1 VAAAREVFTEV
12 GYEAATFQAIA
23 VRADQT
29 LSARHCHP
37 DATERPY
44 FALMFR
50 AGRRVHGRWQC
61 PRCSTCLARGRRS
74 IRRPRC
80 VNLED
85 ATWQEVVGVVVGQDV
100 LRGNLRR
107 CIGAISDSERH
118 AASMTRRCHSGKS
131 PTEPASSMWSGADAV
146 VDVGAGAG
154 VCFGSGLVDRCR
166 GWGSARSG
174 RRRALDSTVLN
185 DAVATQG
192 HDHPARGVLASASR
206 PLPAPGARHTRVGR
220 RS

>member
-1 VAAAREVFTEV
+1 MPSWVAPTRVRRAACAACPAAWPCPHEPEIQTRPCHQTAFIEQLVRVLRRGASVCQLLVERGGDSQGPRQGVGGIHGPWTIGAPLSRWGDVPRSASRVPGDSRAAQAAETRKRIVAAAREVFTEV

-80 VNLED
+80 E
-85 ATWQEVVGVVVGQDV
+85 
-100 LRGNLRR
+100 
-107 CIGAISDSERH
+107 S
-118 AASMTRRCHSGKS
+118 
-131 PTEPASSMWSGADAV
+131 
-146 VDVGAGAG
+146 
-154 VCFGSGLVDRCR
+154 
-166 GWGSARSG
+166 
-174 RRRALDSTVLN
+174 
-185 DAVATQG
+185 
-192 HDHPARGVLASASR
+192 
-206 PLPAPGARHTRVGR
+206 
-220 RS
+220 